1 MVGFFRTVAWTTVML
16 STEAIRSS
24 KTEERL
30 WASILLAILG
40 YAYYVSDLKPEDEKS
55 IFTSRHREDKSIIL
69 EPEKSCKTWRKRLFL
84 SFLSGKKG
92 IQCIPPRPGSELPG
106 DHFLIPSFPTCSKK
120 EWTGQH
126 FVPAFAESNWILS
139 AGEKEYSKMVVN
151 FKEKCNTR
159 ALEGAHPSPRGG
171 AKAKADG
178 APTRIPKGARKDL
191 RSAARGEKAPPE
203 GQPSSSAQ
211 RSTSAGSASG
221 MWDEANWEESPWRR
235 TCDTWSKTRGDHWES
250 TSGTQWSEPT
260 HWDRS
265 KGKGPYHSKGKGGSK
280 GSNDS
285 YKGSKK

>member
-1 MVGFFRTVAWTTVML
+1 MEVEEELQDLAK
-16 STEAIRSS
+16 EA
-24 KTEERL
+24 
-30 WASILLAILG
+30 
-40 YAYYVSDLKPEDEKS
+40 
-55 IFTSRHREDKSIIL
+55 
-69 EPEKSCKTWRKRLFL
+69 L

-106 DHFLIPSFPTCSKK
+106 DHFLIPSFPTCSNKD
-120 EWTGQH
+120 WSGQH
-126 FVPAFAESNWILS
+126 FVLAFAESNWILS
-139 AGEKEYSKMVVN
+139 ANENEYSKMVAN
-151 FKEKCNTR
+151 FKEKCNVR

-221 MWDEANWEESPWRR
+221 MWDEANWEEPPRKTSDP
-235 TCDTWSKTRGDHWES
+235 WSKTRGDHWDS
-250 TSGTQWSEPT
+250 TSGAKWSEPT

-265 KGKGPYHSKGKGGSK
+265 KGKGLYHSKGKGGSK